1 MAFIEL
7 VLMPGI
13 NITVHLV
20 DQAYLVL
27 ALIGL
32 IHVWIDAIAYIIRKY
47 LPVLAVVN
55 LLEDIAEVQYR
66 LIYFSLRDSSK
77 IVVFQKRY
85 ECTIRSVLF

>member
-13 NITVHLV
+13 NITVYLV
-20 DQAYLVL
+20 DQGYLVL
-27 ALIGL
+27 ALVGL

-55 LLEDIAEVQYR
+55 LLEDIAEVQCH